1 MLKEIQARTE
11 KEMRKAVEATLKGF
25 NGVRTGRAS
34 LTLLDGLMVEAYG
47 SSVPVN
53 QVATLSVPETRLIT
67 VQPWDASLL
76 PAIERAVLKSDLGVT
91 PANDGKVVRIPIPP
105 LTEER
110 RKELVKVVRKIGEEG
125 RVAVRNA
132 RRDANEWL
140 KRKER
145 QKEAPEDEV
154 KKGLELIQTLTD
166 RSIKEI
172 DELLAKKEKEIMEF

>member
-1 MLKEIQARTE
+1 MLKEVQARAE
-11 KEMRKAVEATLKGF
+11 KEMRRAIEATLKGF

-34 LTLLDGLMVEAYG
+34 LTLLDGVTVEAYG
-47 SSVPVN
+47 SAVPIN
-53 QVATLSVPETRLIT
+53 QVATLGVPETRLIT

-76 PAIERAVLKSDLGVT
+76 PAIERAILKSDLGVT
-91 PANDGKVVRIPIPP
+91 PANDGKVIRIPIPT

-110 RKELVKVVRKIGEEG
+110 RKELVKVVRKITEEG
-125 RVAVRNA
+125 RVAIRNA

-145 QKEAPEDEV
+145 EKEASEDEV
-154 KKGLELIQTLTD
+154 KKGLDIVQGLTNRLIN
-166 RSIKEI
+166 EI